1 MPRVGGGRCVSR
13 LGSVC
18 PRSPAL
24 SRAKPPLP
32 PFSAPVSPSPRSL
45 ARSLTHRP
53 VRAPARPP
61 ARLLPGRACA
71 RSRRPSP
78 PGGGDGGGGAPQ
90 EGAPSPLRPSPP
102 LLSPP
107 APPGAGRGLGA
118 AGAQPGAAG
127 ASAWGTG
134 TGTGAEGGAG
144 GAREARRWWWRCRPG
159 GPSPAAGALAA
170 ERGPR
175 SGAGGNKGPG
185 PARPP
190 EQKTVREEAGAAP
203 PWPLRARAGGN
214 VCPPLPSSPPAR
226 GQRSGRTAGPGRGR
240 LSPVKAAAKRS
251 GAVPPGRP
259 SAPQL
264 GLPCLGFSPR
274 TAGSNAPLLP
284 RALPRLITFAEG
296 FRSTT

>member
-118 AGAQPGAAG
+118 AGARPGAAG

-134 TGTGAEGGAG
+134 TGTGAGGRRSAG
-144 GAREARRWWWRCRPG
+144 GEEVVVAVPARRPLAGSGSPG
-159 GPSPAAGALAA
+159 RRA
-170 ERGPR
+170 
-175 SGAGGNKGPG
+175 G
-185 PARPP
+185 PAVGRWR
-190 EQKTVREEAGAAP
+190 QQRAWAGAA
-203 PWPLRARAGGN
+203 AGTKDRAGGGRRGPA
-214 VCPPLPSSPPAR
+214 VASPRQGGRECMSPASQLPPCPRAEVRAHGRPGEGAAVP
-226 GQRSGRTAGPGRGR
+226 GQGRCE
-240 LSPVKAAAKRS
+240 AKRS
-251 GAVPPGRP
+251 GAARPPLSPSARP
-259 SAPQL
+259 SV
-264 GLPCLGFSPR
+264 PR
-274 TAGSNAPLLP
+274 LLP
-284 RALPRLITFAEG
+284 PHRGE
-296 FRSTT
+296 